1 MPARRAPTL
10 LPPDMG
16 ALPSLRGL
24 IAFEATVRLGSMTAA
39 ASEMHT
45 TQPTI
50 SQRIRAL
57 EENVGCPLFDRRGG
71 RLSINARGEAFYEEL
86 VPGLARLCGAV
97 VDLRRRTREPSPVV
111 SIAAGAGFTHMWL
124 RPRLKRLE
132 QTFPDRSFRLLPID
146 RDEAPEMQKADIAL
160 RFGPPQRDDLADT
173 LVVPENAFPVCSP
186 EYARQHNLGAELDAE
201 ALKRITLLHLDMRD
215 PRWLDWASWCKLA
228 HLPHPPLENAFPYNN
243 FPLLLNAVI
252 SHQGVA
258 LGWSHVIQD
267 MLASGQLVALGPH
280 VTRKSHGY
288 RLSVRNPR
296 SAMIA
301 PVVDWLVR
309 EFGA

>member
-1 MPARRAPTL
+1 MPARRASTL

>member
-1 MPARRAPTL
+1 VPARRASTL

-71 RLSINARGEAFYEEL
+71 RLSLNARGEAFYEEL

-186 EYARQHNLGAELDAE
+186 EYAREHNLGAELDAE

-228 HLPHPPLENAFPYNN
+228 HLPPPPLEKAFPYNN

>member
-1 MPARRAPTL
+1 
-10 LPPDMG
+10 
-16 ALPSLRGL
+16 
-24 IAFEATVRLGSMTAA
+24 MTAA